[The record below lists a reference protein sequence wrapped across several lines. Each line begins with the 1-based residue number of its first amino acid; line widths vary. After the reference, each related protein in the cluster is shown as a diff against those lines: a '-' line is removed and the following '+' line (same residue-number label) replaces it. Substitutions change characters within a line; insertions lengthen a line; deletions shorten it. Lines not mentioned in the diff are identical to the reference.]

1 MELAIQSQVEK
12 KIKEKSISNVTE
24 RNWKKNHKR
33 YKFNSLNHITM
44 IEVNNTLGK
53 DADIEK
59 YI

>member
-12 KIKEKSISNVTE
+12 KSKKKVFQIYQKETE
-24 RNWKKNHKR
+24 KNHKR
-33 YKFNSLNHITM
+33 YKFNSSNHITM